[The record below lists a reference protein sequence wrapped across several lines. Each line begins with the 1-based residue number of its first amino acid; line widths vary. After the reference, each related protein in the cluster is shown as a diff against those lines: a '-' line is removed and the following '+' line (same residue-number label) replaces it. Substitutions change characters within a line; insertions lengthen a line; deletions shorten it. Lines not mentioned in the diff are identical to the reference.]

1 MGMVHVVKAR
11 KQGYA
16 HRYAFDRFVSQ
27 YGYLLEGAKAT
38 AADIAPVL
46 AK

>member
-1 MGMVHVVKAR
+1 MVHVVKAR

-16 HRYAFDRFVSQ
+16 HRYDFDRFVSR
-27 YGYLLEGAKAT
+27 YGYLRDGVKASEQ
-38 AADIAPVL
+38 DIAPFL